1 MEKIPN
7 RRASAFTEIKGTSL
21 SPQLASPSRQ
31 NATSIPT
38 VGSVAEKF
46 NFGLKQLLKKA
57 ENDKQELQT
66 KYQELLK
73 SLESISCENDKLKS
87 SHFGL
92 QQDKIALESKYQ
104 KLKSHTDVMK
114 ADYDRVN
121 AKLSDLEVA
130 NESLKQT
137 SWMRQSK
144 KGKGKSTANSQDAA
158 AMANEI
164 STLKE
169 NLVKKDSLISK
180 LEKEVETVQEKL
192 KQTVLEHQRS
202 ESIKIKVEDANIV
215 DEVDMDSHKTVM
227 DHTVMKSLDKKS
239 VLTEYKKLLA
249 NYNKKELELEE
260 SQDRILKLEKSC
272 GEQRKELALLN
283 MEVSKVK
290 GDRVLSGSH
299 NALHDSP
306 LLSSSAVPILGLPIS
321 VSKSASFDNGRR
333 ISLPSRQEA
342 AGSPDVSVLQH
353 CLKLSLAEKKS
364 LEEEVKELKQQ
375 IFSLQHEQSSGKPFR
390 SQSVNSSIPS
400 PSSSIPKS
408 SRSQSTVVSPKACE
422 DIANKSLKGDI
433 SMLQSCLQ
441 LAITE
446 KKALGEENKTLKTE
460 LVEWKQ
466 KVQTLE
472 AKLAELEKSIP
483 KTEELNKL
491 KASVQSLE
499 KENSE
504 LSDNEKK
511 MRSRVKSLDTKK
523 AQLVAEKAQLVTDK
537 AQLVTEKT
545 QLVTEKTK
553 LMEEIEKLKQ
563 KLTSLNEKEK
573 QQKTVEMHQSTAERS
588 VDRNRPGSADSK
600 KVMFYR
606 SSSQNS
612 DLDVQPDPKKT
623 QPAESPTPVEHKKI
637 QISEGQA
644 SEMKVACRLNIT
656 SHSPSAPPSSERHS
670 KLLHTK
676 SLTSDYGWNKSS
688 KHSSDS
694 TDGESND
701 NKYLSASQPASSKP
715 AVTSVK
721 VSTSIKK
728 ETPTKINTLHLKSNS
743 PQLHLHSTSLASG
756 TSQSHTP
763 TVASHSPTHSTV
775 TAHSSSSRVMSGV
788 ASPGGGTSHSVHLG
802 TKQQQ
807 SVAHISTTSHATSSA
822 VSQPSVTS
830 SPSSTGT
837 TQSSTIITT
846 SLQTMPSTKP
856 RPFFKSST
864 MMSFVTS
871 SKPSGS
877 PSYSP
882 VIAQKSTTTTVP
894 TTVITSPPK
903 SNTDSSASREAT
915 RPPLQKTS
923 SLTVNSNGTEVIRR
937 RTKPRSQQVLD
948 PMKRSSAYFPT
959 DVASQSITEE
969 NELHRFG
976 SLESL
981 KSALFQAASA
991 KVHPSVASSSVST
1004 TSNVTTVNA
1013 TSSSTTTSVT
1023 RSTSFSSPAPKVVS
1037 FSKIKSSE
1045 SKFETKPA
1053 EAIKEVKFVNGSQ
1066 QSSTRARPRAARHQ
1080 SINTALPPVSSYYS
1094 PSTPARYVFSYV
1106 FVSVYI
1112 SLKCDTCFKDGR
1124 YHFKA
1129 SVFESS

>member
-1 MEKIPN
+1 M
-7 RRASAFTEIKGTSL
+7 
-21 SPQLASPSRQ
+21 SPHLASPSRQ
-31 NATSIPT
+31 SAAFIPT

-46 NFGLKQLLKKA
+46 NFGLKQQLKKA
-57 ENDKQELQT
+57 EKDKQELLT

-73 SLESISCENDKLKS
+73 SLELISCESDKLKS
-87 SHFGL
+87 SHFSL

-121 AKLSDLEVA
+121 AKLSNLEVA

-137 SWMRQSK
+137 SWVRQSK
-144 KGKGKSTANSQDAA
+144 KGRGKSNASSQDAA
-158 AMANEI
+158 AVANEI

-169 NLVKKDSLISK
+169 NLVRKDNRISELK
-180 LEKEVETVQEKL
+180 REVESVQGKL
-192 KQTVLEHQRS
+192 KQTVLEHQRP
-202 ESIKIKVEDANIV
+202 ESIHIKVGDADIE
-215 DEVDMDSHKTVM
+215 DEVDVDSHRTVM
-227 DHTVMKSLDKKS
+227 DNAVLKSLDKKS
-239 VLTEYKKLLA
+239 VLIQYKKLLA
-249 NYNKKELELEE
+249 NYNKKELQLKEC
-260 SQDRILKLEKSC
+260 QDQVLNLEKSC
-272 GEQRKELALLN
+272 SEQRKELLLLN
-283 MEVSKVK
+283 MKVSKVK
-290 GDRVLSGSH
+290 GDQCLSGS
-299 NALHDSP
+299 NDALHDSSM
-306 LLSSSAVPILGLPIS
+306 LSSSAIPILGLPLS

-333 ISLPSRQEA
+333 VSLPSRREA
-342 AGSPDVSVLQH
+342 AGSPDVSVLQN

-375 IFSLQHEQSSGKPFR
+375 IFSLQHEQSSVKSSR
-390 SQSVNSSIPS
+390 SQSVNSSVPL

-408 SRSQSTVVSPKACE
+408 SRSQSTVVSPKSCE

-446 KKALGEENKTLKTE
+446 KKALSEENETLKADLE
-460 LVEWKQ
+460 EWKQ
-466 KVQTLE
+466 KVQSLE
-472 AKLAELEKSIP
+472 TKLAELEKSLP

-491 KASVQSLE
+491 KASIQSLE
-499 KENSE
+499 KENNE

-537 AQLVTEKT
+537 ARLVTDKAQLVTEKT
-545 QLVTEKTK
+545 QLMAEKTK
-553 LMEEIEKLKQ
+553 MMEEIEKLKQ
-563 KLTSLNEKEK
+563 KVISLSEKEK
-573 QQKTVEMHQSTAERS
+573 QQKTVEKHQATVERS
-588 VDRNRPGSADSK
+588 IDRNRPGSADSK
-600 KVMFYR
+600 RVSFYR
-606 SSSQNS
+606 TSSQNS
-612 DLDVQPDPKKT
+612 DPDVHPDHKKT

-656 SHSPSAPPSSERHS
+656 SHSPSTSPSSERHS
-670 KLLHTK
+670 KVLQTSPSGERHSKVLHTK

-688 KHSSDS
+688 KYSSDS

-701 NKYLSASQPASSKP
+701 NKYLSSSQPVGFKP

-728 ETPTKINTLHLKSNS
+728 ETPTKINTLHLKSGS
-743 PQLHLHSTSLASG
+743 PQLQLHSTSHASTH
-756 TSQSHTP
+756 TSTSHSYTP
-763 TVASHSPTHSTV
+763 TAVSHSPTHSTV
-775 TAHSSSSRVMSGV
+775 AAQSSSSRVMSGAV
-788 ASPGGGTSHSVHLG
+788 SPGGGTPHSIHLG
-802 TKQQQ
+802 TSQQQ
-807 SVAHISTTSHATSSA
+807 SVAHVSTTSHATPSVVAQS
-822 VSQPSVTS
+822 SVTS

-837 TQSSTIITT
+837 TQSSAITT
-846 SLQTMPSTKP
+846 TSHQSMPSTKP

-877 PSYSP
+877 PSHSP
-882 VIAQKSTTTTVP
+882 VIVQKSTTATVP
-894 TTVITSPPK
+894 TTVVTSPQK
-903 SNTDSSASREAT
+903 STTDNPASSET
-915 RPPLQKTS
+915 NKPPLQKTS
-923 SLTVNSNGTEVIRR
+923 SLTVNSNGTEVVRR

-959 DVASQSITEE
+959 DVATQSILEE
-969 NELHRFG
+969 NELQRCG

-981 KSALFQAASA
+981 KSALFHAASA

-1023 RSTSFSSPAPKVVS
+1023 RSTSFSSSAPKVVS

-1053 EAIKEVKFVNGSQ
+1053 EVKKEVKFVNGNQ
-1066 QSSTRARPRAARHQ
+1066 QLSTRARPRAARHQ
-1080 SINTALPPVSSYYS
+1080 SINTALPQVSSYYS
-1094 PSTPARYVFSYV
+1094 PSTPARFVFSYV
-1106 FVSVYI
+1106 FVSLY
-1112 SLKCDTCFKDGR
+1112 SGLKRDTCFRD
-1124 YHFKA
+1124 
-1129 SVFESS
+1129 V